1 MISTVDR
8 ETKKHLMKCVS
19 AVICNP
25 GEAHEDIADILFEM
39 QTLVK
44 QHPYNKTLADV
55 YKLFTNVQTLMQE
68 LHWDDCLEY
77 EIASMAERA
86 YALFLSVT

>member
-1 MISTVDR
+1 
-8 ETKKHLMKCVS
+8 MKCVS

-25 GEAHEDIADILFEM
+25 GEAHEDIADILFEI

-44 QHPYNKTLADV
+44 QHPHNKTITEV
-55 YKLFTNVQTLMQE
+55 YKLFINVQTLMNE
-68 LHWDDCLEY
+68 VHMDDCLEY
-77 EIASMAERA
+77 EIATMAERA